1 MSLLLTM
8 PNDDSGL
15 LSWLGIVCLKMSWD
29 LKLSS
34 THHYERLVR
43 AIVHCAGSLK
53 LDYWAFVP
61 HHVWTDPATRLVVR
75 IWQHFNGLQVFIP
88 GNWETEITT
97 EGPRR
102 AGFGWED
109 AQGRLPLEMMDFTIT

>member
-1 MSLLLTM
+1 MPFMQQRIWIFHTVFSSPVHQLMSAWTFRLFFCSCESEAMSLLLTM

-61 HHVWTDPATRLVVR
+61 HHVWTDPATPADTLCRSL
-75 IWQHFNGLQVFIP
+75 
-88 GNWETEITT
+88 
-97 EGPRR
+97 
-102 AGFGWED
+102 
-109 AQGRLPLEMMDFTIT
+109 LP